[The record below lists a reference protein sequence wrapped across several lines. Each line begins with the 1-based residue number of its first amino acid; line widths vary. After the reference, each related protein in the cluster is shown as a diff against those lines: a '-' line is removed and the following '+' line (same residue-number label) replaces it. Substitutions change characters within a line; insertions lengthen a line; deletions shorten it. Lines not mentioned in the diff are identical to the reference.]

1 MKRISAALLA
11 TLCLFASLG
20 TTQQYQIIVDRDLSP
35 YSGASVM
42 ISTYNF
48 CKYLGDTYIPK
59 PNPQNPLRWLIRT
72 ADLGVAYA
80 LNGYLMVTQHEVFGH
95 GYRTRE
101 FGFNDVGYI
110 IGFYTGATYF
120 YLRDYN
126 SLNIYKQNTL
136 NAAGIEAN
144 TILSQQIR
152 APWFKSKK
160 INYYDGL
167 SYAINQLEQLRYV
180 YVTSANEFINNGND
194 INNYIR
200 GVNSYYGDTT
210 TLSNSKM
217 QSIVLLNLLDP
228 SLFYS
233 LYGIGAYLY
242 NGRTTTPFYMLNIYG
257 YKYLPSVATILAPWG
272 PEFQLQNFIET
283 PQQQLIQAHLRGG
296 SNNNIT
302 SIGLDVIISPVWQ
315 YKKLLV
321 GNQLSIWRQPNVG
334 AANAASAQLHYG
346 VAEFVN
352 LEYKIHS
359 KVSLLADLGYKTS
372 GFMQGYL
379 LNSGAIIR
387 LGLQW

>member
-1 MKRISAALLA
+1 MKKISAALSA

-20 TTQQYQIIVDRDLSP
+20 TAQQYQIIVDRDLSP
-35 YSGASVM
+35 YSGASLM

-48 CKYLGDTYIPK
+48 CKYLDDTYTPK
-59 PNPQNPLRWLIRT
+59 PNPNDSLRWVIR
-72 ADLGVAYA
+72 AANVGVAYA

-101 FGFNDVGYI
+101 FGFHGVGYK
-110 IGFYTGATYF
+110 IGYYTGATYF
-120 YLRDYN
+120 YASDYN
-126 SLNIYKQNTL
+126 NLNIYKQNTL
-136 NAAGIEAN
+136 QAAGIEAN

-160 INYYDGL
+160 IDYRDGL
-167 SYAINQLEQLRYV
+167 AYIINQTEQLDYV
-180 YVTSANEFINNGND
+180 YITSADDGNNGND
-194 INNYIR
+194 INNYIN
-200 GVNSYYGDTT
+200 GVNRYYGNTT

-217 QSIVLLNLLDP
+217 RSIVLLNLLDP
-228 SLFYS
+228 ALFYS
-233 LYGIGAYLY
+233 LYGIGKYLY
-242 NGRTTTPFYMLNIYG
+242 NGSSTTKLYMLNISG
-257 YKYLPSVATILAPWG
+257 YKYLPTVATILAPWG

-283 PQQQLIQAHLRGG
+283 PQEQLIQAHLRGS

-302 SIGLDVIISPVWQ
+302 SMGLDVIVSPIWK

-321 GNQLSIWRQPNVG
+321 GNQVSIWRQPNVG
-334 AANAASAQLHYG
+334 AANAASARLHYG
-346 VAEFVN
+346 IAEFVN
-352 LEYKIHS
+352 LEYKMHP

-379 LNSGAIIR
+379 LNSGAIVR